1 MVSLRSITFL
11 LSVAALA
18 AKWSGNVHIIR
29 HGEKCVSKDCK
40 AYVPGPSTY
49 GLSSDGKRRAEYLKN
64 CYPGSSG
71 TLAIFYADGGKKA
84 TRERDLI
91 MPLAK
96 KLGIQPGKTP
106 LTKGGPDNIACDI
119 MGKKANSYASELSED
134 IQDVLIVWEHG
145 CIPRLAKSL
154 GASDHPNPWPSLCGS
169 WKADR
174 NNSESNAGCY
184 DQIWTFK
191 YGSNSVKTGS
201 EGFMGDISRC
211 NIRPNATESA

>member
-1 MVSLRSITFL
+1 MFQVRARMGSPQTEKGVPNILRTVTPAAVEHSRFFTLMV
-11 LSVAALA
+11 A
-18 AKWSGNVHIIR
+18 
-29 HGEKCVSKDCK
+29 
-40 AYVPGPSTY
+40 
-49 GLSSDGKRRAEYLKN
+49 
-64 CYPGSSG
+64 
-71 TLAIFYADGGKKA
+71 KKA

-211 NIRPNATESA
+211 NIRPKPGSLIHNATESA